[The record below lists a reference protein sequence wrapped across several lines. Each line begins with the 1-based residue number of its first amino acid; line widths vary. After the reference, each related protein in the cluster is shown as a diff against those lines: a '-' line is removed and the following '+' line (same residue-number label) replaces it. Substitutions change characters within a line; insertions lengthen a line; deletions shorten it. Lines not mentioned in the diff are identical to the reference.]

1 MEIKTQQKQGGAK
14 LMTEQQNEELE
25 ESCPENYTLYCG
37 YKDKKTGE
45 VMGCWEE
52 PFPNKEVA
60 EELFRR
66 LLLISNNYEYI
77 Y

>member
-1 MEIKTQQKQGGAK
+1 
-14 LMTEQQNEELE
+14 MTEDQEAFPVI
-25 ESCPENYTLYCG
+25 PENYTLYCG

-45 VMGCWEE
+45 VIDFWEE
-52 PFPNKEVA
+52 YFPDEGNA

-77 Y
+77 F